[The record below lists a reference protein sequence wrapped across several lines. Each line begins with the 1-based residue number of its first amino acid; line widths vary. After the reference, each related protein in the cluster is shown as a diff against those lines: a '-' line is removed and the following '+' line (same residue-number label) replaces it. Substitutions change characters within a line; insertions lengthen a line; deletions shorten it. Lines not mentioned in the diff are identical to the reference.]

1 MLKRYEDLRDSD
13 IDTFLDPDE
22 YADVAE
28 YYHSNGDNEAA
39 LEAVER
45 ALEIFPGAIAP
56 LCFRAR
62 YALIVE
68 GDINKANALA
78 EQIEDKF
85 QVEYVYLKAEL
96 LIADNKMEEANTYLE
111 QQMQYLEDV
120 DEYALDIASM
130 LMEYEE
136 IDYAE
141 KWLKRCNLTEDNE
154 YKELSARIMLRRG
167 NYEESERLF
176 NELIDSDPYSS
187 SYWNQ
192 LASSQFLHN
201 NIQDSITS
209 SEFSLAI
216 NPDDDEALLNKANAL
231 FTLGNHREALIFYK
245 RFVEKQPEN
254 ESAVMMVGITLS
266 HLQRLD
272 EALDYLEKAVVL
284 SEDHNNDINFQQ
296 ALQELTYLEDVMG
309 NTEGAL
315 HNVDRM
321 DQYLRKHHRSEMQ
334 FAKLVH
340 IPRGYILL
348 EHKRFEE
355 AIQEFQHAFIL
366 AQGNPE
372 IIYYICIAVY
382 DTGYF
387 RLAYK
392 LFGVLFRMVSDD
404 WRDGYA
410 YYARCCLLVGD
421 MEDFDA
427 AVKKAVAVNP
437 EEARFALEVL
447 YPEGTQPED
456 YPTTPLK
463 NLSIDKE
470 EQV

>member
-1 MLKRYEDLRDSD
+1 M
-13 IDTFLDPDE
+13 
-22 YADVAE
+22 
-28 YYHSNGDNEAA
+28 
-39 LEAVER
+39 ER
-45 ALEIFPGAIAP
+45 ALDIFPGALAP

-62 YALIVE
+62 YAFIVE
-68 GDINKANALA
+68 GDIEKANALV
-78 EQIEDKF
+78 EQVEDKF

-96 LIADNKMEEANTYLE
+96 LIAENKVEEADDYLE
-111 QQMQYLEDV
+111 QNAQYCDEED
-120 DEYALDIASM
+120 DYALDVASLFM
-130 LMEYEE
+130 DYEE
-136 IDYAE
+136 TDYAE
-141 KWLKRCNLTEDNE
+141 KWLKRCNLTDDNE

-167 NYEESERLF
+167 NYDESERLF

-187 SYWNQ
+187 NYWNQ

-216 NPDDDEALLNKANAL
+216 NPNDDEALLNKANAL
-231 FTLGNHREALIFYK
+231 FTLGNHHEALIYYK
-245 RFVEKQPEN
+245 RFVEQQPNN

-266 HLQRLD
+266 HLERHN
-272 EALDYLEKAVVL
+272 EAIEYLEKAVVL
-284 SEDHNNDINFQQ
+284 SEDHNNEINFQQ
-296 ALQELTYLEDVMG
+296 ALQELTYIKDVTG
-309 NTEGAL
+309 DTEGAL
-315 HNVDRM
+315 HDVDRM
-321 DQYLRKHHRSEMQ
+321 ERYLLKNQKSNIQ

-348 EHKRFEE
+348 EHQRYQE
-355 AIQEFQHAFIL
+355 AIQEFQQAFIL

-372 IIYYICIAVY
+372 VIYYICIAVY

-392 LFGVLFRMVSDD
+392 LFGVLFRLVSDD

-421 MEDFDA
+421 MENFDA
-427 AVKKAVAVNP
+427 AVRRAVAVNP
-437 EEARFALEVL
+437 EEARFALDVL
-447 YPEGTQPED
+447 YPEGTEPKD

-463 NLSIDKE
+463 TFQSIKKNKYESYNITSRTSQLWDNILPDAP
-470 EQV
+470 